1 MSIRSNA
8 GTSLKAFGRGS
19 RRRASM
25 QASQPARRATAPAD
39 AGGDVVSQIE
49 RLGRLREQGLL
60 TDEEFQA
67 QKEKILAN

>member
-1 MSIRSNA
+1 
-8 GTSLKAFGRGS
+8 
-19 RRRASM
+19 M